1 MGVTVICKPQL
12 ASVMSDDDES
22 GNTDRDISD
31 KFAAIERELRAES
44 FFDSIKDQLPGM
56 LGMAFMFVITILIA
70 LFIRPWYD
78 IAGLHAFGEE
88 GATQVKYIAMEL
100 SFIFIFTG
108 VILLLAKYKKDWI
121 IKYGIMGILAMAL
134 MYSTVPLAHMMVIDF
149 DAEPFEYDA
158 ASTHTSESYLVNYGM
173 EGLLTAELTGEAD
186 GPWNDSVSYW
196 HGQPFD
202 GEPVWQIDQ
211 QRSPGNDLG
220 DTRVVLN
227 GNIATF
233 TNGVWIWTID
243 IDSGEKLNTYACHEI
258 DIIQGLIPLPNM
270 HTACS
275 LAVLIDDSMYVVS
288 SDDSLFHYKVFEEQ
302 LMVYQAAWALPT
314 NIGITE
320 GVLYSE
326 VISENRL
333 LITTPTQV
341 CIVELEETNKALLSL
356 LEIEPATTA
365 FVRNSTGYYVS
376 SDFGHSPWSDVTMEN
391 ASADTG
397 FILLGENN
405 GNVLGFEWNQSA
417 EVEVV
422 EQTKMHLMDFAETI
436 QSARLT
442 DLDVSGMTD
451 MLITTGETAH
461 WLHGQALVNRI
472 SFPVDDN
479 FATGYFV
486 EDSNASSQFVAI
498 YDDDGSTAKHGEVTG
513 EMMTISGLQLYD
525 GPFLVGVIVAIALM
539 ILLYVH
545 SEWYVVNT
553 VGVLVGSGVIVMLG
567 VAFVPSLIIIF
578 MVVAAIYDAWAVYK
592 SKHMLALADTMINLR
607 LPILLVAP
615 QSKGYSF
622 KEGQTSI
629 SDKGEEMPA
638 QSSAQTTTKKAKKNG
653 GEAMFMGLGDV
664 IFPGILVL
672 SCAQW
677 LDESVAIP
685 VAMGALV
692 GGLCGYAALMYFVA
706 QGKAQAGLPLLN
718 GGAILGYL
726 ITGLFF
732 IGTSL
737 LDFGISW

>member
-56 LGMAFMFVITILIA
+56 FGMAFMFVITILIA

-258 DIIQGLIPLPNM
+258 DSIQGLIPLPNM

-288 SDDSLFHYKVFEEQ
+288 TDDSLFHYKVFEEQ

-451 MLITTGETAH
+451 MLITTGDTAH

-486 EDSNASSQFVAI
+486 EDSNTSSQFVAI

-629 SDKGEEMPA
+629 SDKGQEIPA

-664 IFPGILVL
+664 IFPGMLVL

>member
-1 MGVTVICKPQL
+1 MGVTVICKPEL

-173 EGLLTAELTGEAD
+173 EGFLTAELTGEAD

-202 GEPVWQIDQ
+202 GEPVWQVDQ

-288 SDDSLFHYKVFEEQ
+288 TDDSLFHYKVFEEQ

-326 VISENRL
+326 VISEDRL

-341 CIVELEETNKALLSL
+341 CIVELEETNNALLSL

-376 SDFGHSPWSDVTMEN
+376 SDFGHSPWSEVTMEN

-451 MLITTGETAH
+451 MLITTGDTAH

-486 EDSNASSQFVAI
+486 EDSNTSSQFVAI
-498 YDDDGSTAKHGEVTG
+498 YDDNGSTAKHGEVTG

>member
-56 LGMAFMFVITILIA
+56 FGMAFMFVITILIA

-258 DIIQGLIPLPNM
+258 DEVQGLIPLPNM

-288 SDDSLFHYKVFEEQ
+288 TDDSLFHYKVFEEQ

-376 SDFGHSPWSDVTMEN
+376 SDFGHSPWSDVTIEN

-451 MLITTGETAH
+451 MLITTGDTAH

-486 EDSNASSQFVAI
+486 EDSNTSSQFVAI
-498 YDDDGSTAKHGEVTG
+498 YDDDGSTAKHGEVTD

-664 IFPGILVL
+664 IFPGMLVL

>member
-56 LGMAFMFVITILIA
+56 FGMAFMFVITILIA

-258 DIIQGLIPLPNM
+258 DEVQGLIPLPNM

-288 SDDSLFHYKVFEEQ
+288 TDDSLFHYKVFEEQ

-376 SDFGHSPWSDVTMEN
+376 SDFGHSPWSDVTIEN

-451 MLITTGETAH
+451 MLITTGDTAH
-461 WLHGQALVNRI
+461 WLHGQALVNKI

-498 YDDDGSTAKHGEVTG
+498 YDDNGSTAKHGEVTD
-513 EMMTISGLQLYD
+513 EMRTISGLQLYN

-629 SDKGEEMPA
+629 SDKGQEIPA

-664 IFPGILVL
+664 IFPGMLVL

>member
-288 SDDSLFHYKVFEEQ
+288 TDDSLFHYKVFEEQ

-341 CIVELEETNKALLSL
+341 CIVELEETNNALLSL

-376 SDFGHSPWSDVTMEN
+376 SDFGHSPWSDVTIEN

-451 MLITTGETAH
+451 MLITTGDTAH

-498 YDDDGSTAKHGEVTG
+498 YDDDGSTAKHGEVTY

>member
-1 MGVTVICKPQL
+1 MGVTVICKPEL

-56 LGMAFMFVITILIA
+56 FGMAFMFVITILIA

-202 GEPVWQIDQ
+202 GEPVWQVDQ

-243 IDSGEKLNTYACHEI
+243 IDSGEKLNTYACHKI
-258 DIIQGLIPLPNM
+258 DEVQGLIPLPNM

-288 SDDSLFHYKVFEEQ
+288 TDDSLFHYKVFEEQ

-326 VISENRL
+326 VISEDRL

-341 CIVELEETNKALLSL
+341 CIVELEETNNALLSL

-451 MLITTGETAH
+451 MLITTGDTAH

-486 EDSNASSQFVAI
+486 EDSNTSSQFVAI
-498 YDDDGSTAKHGEVTG
+498 YDDNGSTAKHGEVTG
-513 EMMTISGLQLYD
+513 EMMAISGLQLYD
-525 GPFLVGVIVAIALM
+525 GPFLVGVMVAIALM

>member
-1 MGVTVICKPQL
+1 MGVTVICKPEL

-173 EGLLTAELTGEAD
+173 EGFLTAELTGEAD

-202 GEPVWQIDQ
+202 GEPVWQVDQ

-288 SDDSLFHYKVFEEQ
+288 TDDSLFHYKVFEEQ

-326 VISENRL
+326 VISEDRL

-341 CIVELEETNKALLSL
+341 CIVELEETNNALLSL

-451 MLITTGETAH
+451 MLITTGDTAH

-486 EDSNASSQFVAI
+486 EDSNTSSQFVAI
-498 YDDDGSTAKHGEVTG
+498 YDDNGSTAKHGEVTG

>member
-56 LGMAFMFVITILIA
+56 FGMAFMFVITILIA

-258 DIIQGLIPLPNM
+258 DEVQGLIPLPNM

-288 SDDSLFHYKVFEEQ
+288 TDDSLFHYKVFEEQ

-376 SDFGHSPWSDVTMEN
+376 SDFGHSPWSDVTIEN

-451 MLITTGETAH
+451 MLITTGDTAH

-486 EDSNASSQFVAI
+486 EDSNTSSQFVAI
-498 YDDDGSTAKHGEVTG
+498 YDDDGSTAKHGEVTD

>member
-1 MGVTVICKPQL
+1 MGVTVICKPEL
-12 ASVMSDDDES
+12 ASVMSDDNES

-56 LGMAFMFVITILIA
+56 FGMAFMFVITILIA

-78 IAGLHAFGEE
+78 IAGLHAFGEA

-100 SFIFIFTG
+100 FFIFIFTG

-173 EGLLTAELTGEAD
+173 EGFLTTELTGEAD
-186 GPWNDSVSYW
+186 GPWDDSVSYW

-202 GEPVWQIDQ
+202 GEPVWQVDQ
-211 QRSPGNDLG
+211 QRGPGNDLG

-243 IDSGEKLNTYACHEI
+243 IDSGEKLDTYACHKI
-258 DIIQGLIPLPNM
+258 DPVQGVMPLTNM
-270 HTACS
+270 RTACS

-288 SDDSLFHYKVFEEQ
+288 TDDSLFHYKVFEDQ
-302 LMVYQAAWALPT
+302 LMVYQASWALPT

-320 GVLYSE
+320 GVLYSK

-341 CIVELEETNKALLSL
+341 CIVELEETNVDAPM
-356 LEIEPATTA
+356 ENTMVPATTA

-376 SDFGHSPWSDVTMEN
+376 SDFGHSPWSNVTMEN

-422 EQTKMHLMDFAETI
+422 EQTKMHLMGFAETI

-442 DLDVSGMTD
+442 DLDVSGYTD
-451 MLITTGETAH
+451 MLITTGDTAH
-461 WLHGQALVNRI
+461 WLHGEALINRI
-472 SFPVDDN
+472 SFPVDDD
-479 FATGYFV
+479 FTTGYFV
-486 EDSNASSQFVAI
+486 EDSSTSSQFIAI
-498 YDDDGSTAKHGEVTG
+498 YDDDGSTAKHGEVTN

-525 GPFLVGVIVAIALM
+525 GPFLVGLIVAIALM

-578 MVVAAIYDAWAVYK
+578 MIVAAIYDAWAVYK
-592 SKHMLALADTMINLR
+592 SKHMLDLADTMINLR

-629 SDKGEEMPA
+629 SDKGGEIPA
-638 QSSAQTTTKKAKKNG
+638 QSSAQTTTKKSKKG

-664 IFPGILVL
+664 IFPGMLVL

-677 LDESVAIP
+677 LDESAAIP

>member
-56 LGMAFMFVITILIA
+56 FGMAFMFVITILIA

-258 DIIQGLIPLPNM
+258 DEVQGLIPLPNM

-288 SDDSLFHYKVFEEQ
+288 TDDSLFHYKVFEEQ

-451 MLITTGETAH
+451 MLITTGDTAH

-498 YDDDGSTAKHGEVTG
+498 YDDNGSTAKHGEVTD

>member
-1 MGVTVICKPQL
+1 MGGGVFL
-12 ASVMSDDDES
+12 EWDFSGES
-22 GNTDRDISD
+22 
-31 KFAAIERELRAES
+31 
-44 FFDSIKDQLPGM
+44 
-56 LGMAFMFVITILIA
+56 
-70 LFIRPWYD
+70 
-78 IAGLHAFGEE
+78 
-88 GATQVKYIAMEL
+88 
-100 SFIFIFTG
+100 
-108 VILLLAKYKKDWI
+108 
-121 IKYGIMGILAMAL
+121 
-134 MYSTVPLAHMMVIDF
+134 
-149 DAEPFEYDA
+149 
-158 ASTHTSESYLVNYGM
+158 
-173 EGLLTAELTGEAD
+173 D
-186 GPWNDSVSYW
+186 GPLNDSVSYW

-376 SDFGHSPWSDVTMEN
+376 SDFGHSPWSDVTIEN

-525 GPFLVGVIVAIALM
+525 GPFLVGVTVVIAL
-539 ILLYVH
+539 
-545 SEWYVVNT
+545 
-553 VGVLVGSGVIVMLG
+553 
-567 VAFVPSLIIIF
+567 
-578 MVVAAIYDAWAVYK
+578 
-592 SKHMLALADTMINLR
+592 
-607 LPILLVAP
+607 
-615 QSKGYSF
+615 
-622 KEGQTSI
+622 
-629 SDKGEEMPA
+629 
-638 QSSAQTTTKKAKKNG
+638 
-653 GEAMFMGLGDV
+653 
-664 IFPGILVL
+664 
-672 SCAQW
+672 
-677 LDESVAIP
+677 
-685 VAMGALV
+685 
-692 GGLCGYAALMYFVA
+692 
-706 QGKAQAGLPLLN
+706 
-718 GGAILGYL
+718 
-726 ITGLFF
+726 LF
-732 IGTSL
+732 L
-737 LDFGISW
+737 Q

>member
-56 LGMAFMFVITILIA
+56 FGMAFMFVITILIA

-258 DIIQGLIPLPNM
+258 DSIQGLIPLPNM

-288 SDDSLFHYKVFEEQ
+288 TDDSLFHYKVFEEQ

-451 MLITTGETAH
+451 MLITTGDTAH

-486 EDSNASSQFVAI
+486 EDSNTSSQFVAI
-498 YDDDGSTAKHGEVTG
+498 YDDDGSTAKHGEVTD

-664 IFPGILVL
+664 IFPGMLVL

>member
-1 MGVTVICKPQL
+1 
-12 ASVMSDDDES
+12 MSDDDES

-173 EGLLTAELTGEAD
+173 EGFLTAELTGEAD

-202 GEPVWQIDQ
+202 GEPVWQVDQ

-288 SDDSLFHYKVFEEQ
+288 TDDSLFHYKVFEEQ

-326 VISENRL
+326 VISEDRL

-341 CIVELEETNKALLSL
+341 CIVELEETNNALLSL

-451 MLITTGETAH
+451 MLITTGDTAH

-486 EDSNASSQFVAI
+486 EDSNTSSQFVAI
-498 YDDDGSTAKHGEVTG
+498 YDDNGSTAKHGEVTG

>member
-56 LGMAFMFVITILIA
+56 FGMAFMFVITILIA

-258 DIIQGLIPLPNM
+258 DEVQGLIPLPNM

-288 SDDSLFHYKVFEEQ
+288 TDDSLFHYKVFEEQ

-376 SDFGHSPWSDVTMEN
+376 SDFGHSPWSDVTIEN

-451 MLITTGETAH
+451 MLITTGDTAH
-461 WLHGQALVNRI
+461 WLHGQALVNKI

-486 EDSNASSQFVAI
+486 EDSNTSSQFVAI
-498 YDDDGSTAKHGEVTG
+498 YDDDGSTAKHGEVTD

-629 SDKGEEMPA
+629 SDKGQEIPA

-664 IFPGILVL
+664 IFPGMLVL

-677 LDESVAIP
+677 LDESAAIP

>member
-56 LGMAFMFVITILIA
+56 FGMAFMFVITILIA

-258 DIIQGLIPLPNM
+258 DEVQGLIPLPNM

-288 SDDSLFHYKVFEEQ
+288 TDDSLFHYKVFEEQ

-376 SDFGHSPWSDVTMEN
+376 SDFGHSPWSDVTIEN

-451 MLITTGETAH
+451 MLITTGDTAH

-486 EDSNASSQFVAI
+486 EDSNTSSQFVAI
-498 YDDDGSTAKHGEVTG
+498 YDDDGSTAKHGEVTD
-513 EMMTISGLQLYD
+513 EMRTISGLQLYN

-629 SDKGEEMPA
+629 SDKGQEIPA

-664 IFPGILVL
+664 IFPGMLVL

>member
-56 LGMAFMFVITILIA
+56 FGMAFMFVITILIA

-258 DIIQGLIPLPNM
+258 DEVQGLIPLPNM

-288 SDDSLFHYKVFEEQ
+288 TDDSLFHYKVFEEQ

-376 SDFGHSPWSDVTMEN
+376 SDFGHSPWSDVTIEN

-451 MLITTGETAH
+451 MLITTGDTAH
-461 WLHGQALVNRI
+461 WLHGQALVNKI

-664 IFPGILVL
+664 IFPGMLVL

>member
-56 LGMAFMFVITILIA
+56 FGMAFMFVITILIA

-258 DIIQGLIPLPNM
+258 DEVQGLIPLPNM

-288 SDDSLFHYKVFEEQ
+288 TDDSLFHYKVFEEQ

-376 SDFGHSPWSDVTMEN
+376 SDFGHSPWSDVTIEN

-451 MLITTGETAH
+451 MLITTGDTAH
-461 WLHGQALVNRI
+461 WLHGQALVNKI

-498 YDDDGSTAKHGEVTG
+498 YDDNGSTAKHGEVTD
-513 EMMTISGLQLYD
+513 EMRTISGLQLYN

-664 IFPGILVL
+664 IFPGMLVL

>member
-56 LGMAFMFVITILIA
+56 FGMAFMFVITILIA

-258 DIIQGLIPLPNM
+258 DEVQGLIPLPNM

-288 SDDSLFHYKVFEEQ
+288 TDDSLFHYKVFEEQ

-376 SDFGHSPWSDVTMEN
+376 SDFGHSPWSDVTIEN

-451 MLITTGETAH
+451 MLITTGDTAH

-486 EDSNASSQFVAI
+486 EDSNTSSQFVAI

-629 SDKGEEMPA
+629 SDKGQEIPA

-664 IFPGILVL
+664 IFPGMLVL

>member
-56 LGMAFMFVITILIA
+56 FGMAFMFVITILIA

-173 EGLLTAELTGEAD
+173 EGFLTAELTGEAD

-288 SDDSLFHYKVFEEQ
+288 TDDSLFHYKVFEEQ

-451 MLITTGETAH
+451 MLITTGDTAH

-498 YDDDGSTAKHGEVTG
+498 YDDNGSTAKHGEVTG

>member
-56 LGMAFMFVITILIA
+56 FGMAFMFVITILIA

-258 DIIQGLIPLPNM
+258 DEVQGLIPLPNM

-288 SDDSLFHYKVFEEQ
+288 TDDSLFHYKVFEEQ

-376 SDFGHSPWSDVTMEN
+376 SDFGHSPWSDVTIEN

-451 MLITTGETAH
+451 MLITTGDTAH

-486 EDSNASSQFVAI
+486 EDSNTSSQFVAI

-629 SDKGEEMPA
+629 SDRGEEMPA

-664 IFPGILVL
+664 IFPGMLVL

>member
-56 LGMAFMFVITILIA
+56 FGMAFMFVITILIA

-258 DIIQGLIPLPNM
+258 DEVQGLIPLPNM

-288 SDDSLFHYKVFEEQ
+288 TDDSLFHYKVFEEQ

-376 SDFGHSPWSDVTMEN
+376 SDFGHSPWSDVTIEN

-451 MLITTGETAH
+451 MLITTGDTAH

-629 SDKGEEMPA
+629 SDKGQEIPA

-664 IFPGILVL
+664 IFPGMLVL

>member
-1 MGVTVICKPQL
+1 VTVICKPEL

-56 LGMAFMFVITILIA
+56 FGMAFMFVITILIA

-258 DIIQGLIPLPNM
+258 DEVQGLIPLPNM

-288 SDDSLFHYKVFEEQ
+288 TDDSLFHYKVFEEQ

-376 SDFGHSPWSDVTMEN
+376 SDFGHSPWSDVTIEN

-451 MLITTGETAH
+451 MLITTGDTAH
-461 WLHGQALVNRI
+461 WLHGQALVNKI

-498 YDDDGSTAKHGEVTG
+498 YDDNGSTAKHGEVTD
-513 EMMTISGLQLYD
+513 EMRTISGLQLYN

-629 SDKGEEMPA
+629 SDKGQEIPA

-664 IFPGILVL
+664 IFPGMLVL

>member
-1 MGVTVICKPQL
+1 
-12 ASVMSDDDES
+12 MSDDDES

-56 LGMAFMFVITILIA
+56 FGMAFMFVITILIA

-258 DIIQGLIPLPNM
+258 DEVQGLIPLPNM

-288 SDDSLFHYKVFEEQ
+288 TDDSLFHYKVFEEQ

-376 SDFGHSPWSDVTMEN
+376 SDFGHSPWSDVTIEN

-451 MLITTGETAH
+451 MLITTGDTAH
-461 WLHGQALVNRI
+461 WLHGQALVNKI

-498 YDDDGSTAKHGEVTG
+498 YDDNGSTAKHGEVTD

-629 SDKGEEMPA
+629 SDKGQEIPA

-664 IFPGILVL
+664 IFPGMLVL

>member
-1 MGVTVICKPQL
+1 
-12 ASVMSDDDES
+12 
-22 GNTDRDISD
+22 
-31 KFAAIERELRAES
+31 
-44 FFDSIKDQLPGM
+44 
-56 LGMAFMFVITILIA
+56 
-70 LFIRPWYD
+70 
-78 IAGLHAFGEE
+78 
-88 GATQVKYIAMEL
+88 
-100 SFIFIFTG
+100 
-108 VILLLAKYKKDWI
+108 
-121 IKYGIMGILAMAL
+121 
-134 MYSTVPLAHMMVIDF
+134 
-149 DAEPFEYDA
+149 
-158 ASTHTSESYLVNYGM
+158 
-173 EGLLTAELTGEAD
+173 
-186 GPWNDSVSYW
+186 
-196 HGQPFD
+196 
-202 GEPVWQIDQ
+202 
-211 QRSPGNDLG
+211 
-220 DTRVVLN
+220 
-227 GNIATF
+227 
-233 TNGVWIWTID
+233 
-243 IDSGEKLNTYACHEI
+243 
-258 DIIQGLIPLPNM
+258 
-270 HTACS
+270 
-275 LAVLIDDSMYVVS
+275 
-288 SDDSLFHYKVFEEQ
+288 
-302 LMVYQAAWALPT
+302 
-314 NIGITE
+314 
-320 GVLYSE
+320 
-326 VISENRL
+326 
-333 LITTPTQV
+333 
-341 CIVELEETNKALLSL
+341 
-356 LEIEPATTA
+356 
-365 FVRNSTGYYVS
+365 
-376 SDFGHSPWSDVTMEN
+376 
-391 ASADTG
+391 
-397 FILLGENN
+397 
-405 GNVLGFEWNQSA
+405 
-417 EVEVV
+417 
-422 EQTKMHLMDFAETI
+422 LMDFAETI

-451 MLITTGETAH
+451 MLITTGDTAH
-461 WLHGQALVNRI
+461 WLHGQALVNKI

-498 YDDDGSTAKHGEVTG
+498 YDDDGSTAKHGEVTD
-513 EMMTISGLQLYD
+513 EMRTISGLQLYE

-664 IFPGILVL
+664 IFPGMLVL

>member
-1 MGVTVICKPQL
+1 MGVTVICKPEL
-12 ASVMSDDDES
+12 ASAMSDDNES
-22 GNTDRDISD
+22 GNTGRDISD
-31 KFAAIERELRAES
+31 EFVAIERELRAES
-44 FFDSIKDQLPGM
+44 FFDSIKEQLPGM

-108 VILLLAKYKKDWI
+108 VILLLAKYKKDWV

-173 EGLLTAELTGEAD
+173 EGFLTTEMTGEAD

-243 IDSGEKLNTYACHEI
+243 IDSGEKLNTYACHQI
-258 DIIQGLIPLPNM
+258 DLVQGLIPLSNM
-270 HTACS
+270 YTACS

-288 SDDSLFHYKVFEEQ
+288 NDDSIFHYRVFAEQ
-302 LMVYQAAWALPT
+302 LVYQAAWALPT
-314 NIGITE
+314 NIDIAE

-326 VISENRL
+326 VISEDRL
-333 LITTPTQV
+333 LITTNTQV
-341 CIVELEETNKALLSL
+341 CIVELEETNVDAPM
-356 LEIEPATTA
+356 ENTMVPATTA

-405 GNVLGFEWNQSA
+405 GNVLGFEWDQSA
-417 EVEVV
+417 EIEVV

-442 DLDVSGMTD
+442 DLDGSGYTD
-451 MLITTGETAH
+451 MLVTTGDTAH

-479 FATGYFV
+479 LATGYFV
-486 EDSNASSQFVAI
+486 DESNTSSQFVAI

-592 SKHMLALADTMINLR
+592 SKHMLALADTMIGLR

-629 SDKGEEMPA
+629 SDKGGEMPP

-664 IFPGILVL
+664 IFPGMLVL

-677 LDESVAIP
+677 LDESAAIP

-692 GGLCGYAALMYFVA
+692 GGLLGYAALMYFVA

>member
-173 EGLLTAELTGEAD
+173 EGFLTAELTGEAD

-288 SDDSLFHYKVFEEQ
+288 TDDSLFHYKVFEEQ

-341 CIVELEETNKALLSL
+341 CIVELEETNNALLSL

-376 SDFGHSPWSDVTMEN
+376 SDFGHSPWSDVTIEN

-451 MLITTGETAH
+451 MLITTGDTAH

>member
-56 LGMAFMFVITILIA
+56 FGMAFMFVITILIA

-258 DIIQGLIPLPNM
+258 DEVQGLIPLPNM

-288 SDDSLFHYKVFEEQ
+288 TDDSLFHYKVFEEQ

-376 SDFGHSPWSDVTMEN
+376 SDFGHSPWSDVTIEN

-451 MLITTGETAH
+451 MLITTGDTAH
-461 WLHGQALVNRI
+461 WLHGQALVNKI

-498 YDDDGSTAKHGEVTG
+498 YDDNGSTAKHGEVTD

-629 SDKGEEMPA
+629 SDKGQEIPA

-664 IFPGILVL
+664 IFPGMLVL